1 MYSTSKVSQQIN
13 LQGIDSDYTHK
24 SFKVLSLTSKSQHFI
39 SSFHKIYIRSSRD
52 PWHQNHN
59 ILQDKQ
65 FESLTNSK

>member
-13 LQGIDSDYTHK
+13 LQGIDSHYTHK

-52 PWHQNHN
+52 PWHENHN
-59 ILQDKQ
+59 IVLEKK
-65 FESLTNSK
+65 FESLTSSK